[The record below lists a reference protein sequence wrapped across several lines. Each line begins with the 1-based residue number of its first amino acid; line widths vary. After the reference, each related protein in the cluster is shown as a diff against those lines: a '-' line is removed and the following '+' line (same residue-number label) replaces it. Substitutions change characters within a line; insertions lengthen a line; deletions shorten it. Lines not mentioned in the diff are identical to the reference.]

1 MADDSSGATQ
11 WQERTVERSLKAAR
25 QRAISRGNTFI
36 AAAVALLRTTGK
48 VDFTVQEVVDRSGL
62 SLRAFY
68 QHFASKDD
76 LLLAVVE
83 ETIHRHVERA
93 RRRVEAEANP
103 VDKLRAL
110 LVAMFGSQETDDPAS
125 RGLALFHWHL
135 ADSRT
140 DEFAA
145 TIQPYV
151 DTVGEILESG
161 VAEGYF
167 RTDISVA
174 VMAGLVTHTLVSILD
189 MRVLGVDAVREDIKA
204 NDLVRWCLSAVE
216 AAPSKED

>member
-1 MADDSSGATQ
+1 MTDDSIGATQ

-36 AAAVALLRTTGK
+36 AAAVELLRTTGK
-48 VDFTVQEVVDRSGL
+48 VDFTVQEVVDRSGM
-62 SLRAFY
+62 SLRSFY

-83 ETIHRHVERA
+83 ETIRRHVEHA
-93 RRRVEAEANP
+93 RRRVETETEP
-103 VDKLRAL
+103 VAKLRAL

-140 DEFAA
+140 GEFAA
-145 TIQPYV
+145 SIQPYV
-151 DTVGEILESG
+151 DTVGEILAEG
-161 VAEGYF
+161 VAAGCF
-167 RTDISVA
+167 RADISVP
-174 VMAGLVTHTLVSILD
+174 VMAGLVT
-189 MRVLGVDAVREDIKA
+189 
-204 NDLVRWCLSAVE
+204 
-216 AAPSKED
+216 

>member
-1 MADDSSGATQ
+1 MTDDSIRATQ

-36 AAAVALLRTTGK
+36 ASAVELLRTTGK
-48 VDFTVQEVVDRSGL
+48 VDFTVQEVVDHSGM
-62 SLRAFY
+62 SLRSFY

-83 ETIHRHVERA
+83 ESVRRHVDSA
-93 RRRVEAEANP
+93 RRRVDDESDP
-103 VDKLRAL
+103 VAKLRTL
-110 LVAMFGSQETDDPAS
+110 LLAMVGSQETDDPAS
-125 RGLALFHWHL
+125 RGLTLFHWHL
-135 ADSRT
+135 ADTRT
-140 DEFAA
+140 DEYAA

-161 VAEGYF
+161 VARGCF
-167 RTDISVA
+167 RTDISVP

-189 MRVLGVDAVREDIKA
+189 MRVLGVKAVREDIEA
-204 NDLVRWCLSAVE
+204 DDIVRWCLSAVE
-216 AAPSKED
+216 TVPPKG